1 MSTTIQETYTPTSD
15 STTPY
20 IPAFQ
25 RFGAAGVSGIN
36 FFTINPSD
44 YGNTSSSN
52 FWGIGYWNK
61 QSTWGSG
68 GTSVTVLGGAYLQNL
83 ATVAKVTYNV
93 DKKLGVITGY
103 APEATVVDAV
113 YTRILLIL
121 TASDYWAWGSQ
132 SGIPI
137 SAAQLSPVYTW
148 YGLLGQNSGT
158 ARPSADGKVSL
169 QSNPL
174 LGFSSSQT
182 WGQTQHRLQG
192 SGIYVAHEDIVDPWS
207 DCGRIISDS
216 TGKAYIC
223 CGNRLWMDYE

>member
-1 MSTTIQETYTPTSD
+1 MSTTIQETYTPTGD
-15 STTPY
+15 SSTPY
-20 IPAFQ
+20 MPAFQ
-25 RFGAAGVSGIN
+25 RFGSAGVSGIN
-36 FFTINPSD
+36 FFTVNPST
-44 YGNTSSSN
+44 YSNTSSSN
-52 FWGIGYWNK
+52 HWGIWYGAK

-68 GTSVTVLGGAYLQNL
+68 GTSVTVLGGAFLQNV

-103 APEATVVDAV
+103 TPEATVEDAV

-121 TASDYWAWGSQ
+121 TASDYWSWRSQ
-132 SGIPI
+132 SGAPT
-137 SAAQLSPVYTW
+137 SAAELVPSYTW
-148 YGLLGQNSGT
+148 YGLLGQNTGN

-174 LGFSSSQT
+174 LGFSTAQT

-223 CGNRLWMDYE
+223 CGNRIWMDYE